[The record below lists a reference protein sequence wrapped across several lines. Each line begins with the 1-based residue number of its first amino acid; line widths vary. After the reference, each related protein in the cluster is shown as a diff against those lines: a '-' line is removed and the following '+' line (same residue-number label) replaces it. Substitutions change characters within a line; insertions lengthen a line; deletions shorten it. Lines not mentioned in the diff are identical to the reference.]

1 MADWTEPAR
10 ALEEFGVWLARQPL
24 AERSAREYL
33 RNVRAFCGWLE
44 ATPDR
49 DGWAADP
56 LTDPIA
62 RDHAVRDFRRFLQV
76 ERRAAPATVN
86 LALASLDALFRQREL
101 GRPNV
106 RRDKPAEAGP
116 RALDVEQQRRLL
128 RAAEHAT
135 ERDRAIVAVLLY
147 TALRL
152 NELVALD
159 LEDVPMTARKGQVLV
174 RSGKGE
180 KTRQIP
186 LNALV
191 RQDLEQWIEARRA
204 IADPD
209 ERALFVAR
217 AGRRLSARATDTA
230 IRKVGQR
237 AGLELSAHVLRHTC
251 LTGLV
256 RQGTDLVTVAA
267 LAGHSRLETTR
278 RYSLPSEADRARAL
292 EDLQIDF

>member
-1 MADWTEPAR
+1 MANWTEPAR
-10 ALEEFGVWLARQPL
+10 ALEEFEVWLARQPL

-33 RNVRAFCGWLE
+33 RNVRAFCVWL
-44 ATPDR
+44 ASTPDR
-49 DGWAADP
+49 EGWAADP
-56 LTDPIA
+56 LADPIA

-86 LALASLDALFRQREL
+86 LALASFDALYRQREL

-180 KTRQIP
+180 KTRHIP
-186 LNALV
+186 LTRWSGRTWSNGS
-191 RQDLEQWIEARRA
+191 RRA
-204 IADPD
+204 ARFAATD
-209 ERALFVAR
+209 EQALFVAR